1 MPTSRRNRTTRD
13 MYIGVLADMG
23 LGADPY
29 TRQLRNISGYP
40 ETENWAKA
48 LGDHKVWG
56 SATVTRKVDQMTMK
70 VTVHALDQYDFNDG
84 AKDIRSGVPDNVNGR
99 FATLGWAK
107 PFLVRGTFTRNVTWT
122 VGQAGSTTEGNDVY
136 R

>member
-1 MPTSRRNRTTRD
+1 

-56 SATVTRKVDQMTMK
+56 SATVTRKGDQMTMK